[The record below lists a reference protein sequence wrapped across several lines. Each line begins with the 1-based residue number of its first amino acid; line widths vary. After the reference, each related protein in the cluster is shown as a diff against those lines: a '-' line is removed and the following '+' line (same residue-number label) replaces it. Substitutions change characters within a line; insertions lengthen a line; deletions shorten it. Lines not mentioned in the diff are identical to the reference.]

1 MRPKLVRQHV
11 DGLTSVS
18 ARGRPVSAVLGL
30 GVARQGRTRTE
41 CDQRRTSVHQIQ
53 RRNMKAIYDANVQ
66 QVAWFDGE
74 NLFDLSL
81 NWIAFQNDGHVFS
94 SSTLNWLGPLDDGSF
109 QDRSGKVVA
118 WLSDSQPSSSLR
130 PLTPLRPLRPLNPL
144 RPLRPLRPLK
154 PLRPLNPLGGWSS
167 SSWQQWLA

>member
-1 MRPKLVRQHV
+1 
-11 DGLTSVS
+11 
-18 ARGRPVSAVLGL
+18 
-30 GVARQGRTRTE
+30 
-41 CDQRRTSVHQIQ
+41 
-53 RRNMKAIYDANVQ
+53 MKAIYDANVQ